1 MRRRQTA
8 SPNPC
13 FILFLFSLPWV
24 LCRQG
29 IFFPAARFYA
39 SFRVYCCKKMRNEK
53 KRKEGFSMTEWEKAK
68 AGLLYNA
75 NHDAS
80 LLKERA
86 ICKDLCF
93 QYNQC
98 RPSADGEQRRLLK
111 KLLGEMGDR
120 VVITPPFWCDYGK
133 NIFIG
138 HDFYANH
145 NCIILDGAPVTF
157 GDFVFIGP
165 NCCFST
171 AGHPLDAGLRDEGLE
186 FAHPIS
192 IGSHVWIGA
201 NVTVLPG
208 ITIGNG
214 AVIGAGSV
222 VTHDIPE
229 NVIAAGNPCRVLREI
244 TDADRQRYRRI

>member
-1 MRRRQTA
+1 
-8 SPNPC
+8 
-13 FILFLFSLPWV
+13 
-24 LCRQG
+24 
-29 IFFPAARFYA
+29 
-39 SFRVYCCKKMRNEK
+39 
-53 KRKEGFSMTEWEKAK
+53 MTEWEKAR

-75 NHDAS
+75 NHDVS
-80 LLKERA
+80 LLEERA

-98 RPSADGEQRRLLK
+98 LPSADGEQRRLLK
-111 KLLGEMGDR
+111 KLLGDMGDR

-222 VTHDIPE
+222 VTRDVPE

-244 TDADRQRYRRI
+244 TDADRQRYKQI

>member
-1 MRRRQTA
+1 
-8 SPNPC
+8 
-13 FILFLFSLPWV
+13 
-24 LCRQG
+24 
-29 IFFPAARFYA
+29 
-39 SFRVYCCKKMRNEK
+39 
-53 KRKEGFSMTEWEKAK
+53 MTEWEKAK

-138 HDFYANH
+138 H
-145 NCIILDGAPVTF
+145 
-157 GDFVFIGP
+157 DFVFIGP

>member
-1 MRRRQTA
+1 
-8 SPNPC
+8 
-13 FILFLFSLPWV
+13 
-24 LCRQG
+24 
-29 IFFPAARFYA
+29 
-39 SFRVYCCKKMRNEK
+39 
-53 KRKEGFSMTEWEKAK
+53 MTEWEKVR

-80 LLKERA
+80 LLEERA

-145 NCIILDGAPVTF
+145 NCVILDLSLIHISLF
-157 GDFVFIGP
+157 GIDDSGSSSKNFAFI
-165 NCCFST
+165 
-171 AGHPLDAGLRDEGLE
+171 
-186 FAHPIS
+186 
-192 IGSHVWIGA
+192 
-201 NVTVLPG
+201 
-208 ITIGNG
+208 
-214 AVIGAGSV
+214 
-222 VTHDIPE
+222 
-229 NVIAAGNPCRVLREI
+229 
-244 TDADRQRYRRI
+244 